1 MTHVFYMNYQRFCGQ
16 LSEAKQLL
24 FNCVS
29 IKAFPVMIPLG
40 AEAVFLIARPLILT
54 GAVHSCLS
62 GQFGCAAAGLFC
74 STADSGLLKRVFF
87 YVSESCFI
95 VYKHGLLDLGS
106 HTLWV
111 TKPPDMCKFSP

>member
-1 MTHVFYMNYQRFCGQ
+1 MTCVFYMNYQRFCGQ

-29 IKAFPVMIPLG
+29 VQTFPVTIPLE
-40 AEAVFLIARPLILT
+40 AEAVFLIARPLLLI

-87 YVSESCFI
+87 NVVESLFHCI
-95 VYKHGLLDLGS
+95 QTWLACIGS
-106 HTLWV
+106 HTLSV
-111 TKPPDMCKFSP
+111 TELPDLFSP

>member
-1 MTHVFYMNYQRFCGQ
+1 MTHMFYMNYQRFCGQ

-29 IKAFPVMIPLG
+29 IKAFPVMIPLR

-87 YVSESCFI
+87 YVSESLFHCI
-95 VYKHGLLDLGS
+95 QTWLA
-106 HTLWV
+106 
-111 TKPPDMCKFSP
+111 